1 MPPDVRNKF
10 NQTHQDF
17 SHVFNPRSSVYN
29 GAVGPFE
36 GTVNMGPTQPPQRK
50 GHLPLYGRDKLVQL
64 QDKFDELEEAG
75 VFRRPEDVGISV
87 EYVNPSFLVK
97 AAASDWSQ
105 PSQMWADIARLSL
118 HSSKMWTLL
127 SVP

>member
-1 MPPDVRNKF
+1 M
-10 NQTHQDF
+10 
-17 SHVFNPRSSVYN
+17 YN

-36 GTVNMGPTQPPQRK
+36 GAVNMGPTQPPKRK

-97 AAASDWSQ
+97 K
-105 PSQMWADIARLSL
+105 PGGG
-118 HSSKMWTLL
+118 
-127 SVP
+127 